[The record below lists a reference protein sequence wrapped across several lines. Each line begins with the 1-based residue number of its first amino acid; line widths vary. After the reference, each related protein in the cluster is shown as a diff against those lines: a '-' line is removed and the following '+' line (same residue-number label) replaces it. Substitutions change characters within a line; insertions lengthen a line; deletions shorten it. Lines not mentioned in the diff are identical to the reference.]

1 MIIAWRFLKWWEIVV
16 FWAVIVAVAVF
27 TVGLADAA
35 GPAPRAERLVTDP
48 CEGRG
53 LLCVL
58 DYVHLLPAN
67 PCDGQGPLCVV
78 A

>member
-1 MIIAWRFLKWWEIVV
+1 MIVAWRNLKWWEIVV

-35 GPAPRAERLVTDP
+35 GGPPSVRQLVEVP

-58 DYVHLLPAN
+58 DYVHELPSN